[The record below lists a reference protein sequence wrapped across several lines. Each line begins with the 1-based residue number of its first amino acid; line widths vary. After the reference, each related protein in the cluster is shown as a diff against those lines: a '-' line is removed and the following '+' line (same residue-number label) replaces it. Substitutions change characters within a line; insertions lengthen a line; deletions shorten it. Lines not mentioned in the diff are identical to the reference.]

1 MKTYELKFEVFW
13 DATDIR
19 TVTVNANT
27 ERKAII
33 FATEKIKKETG
44 WNMPKLIS
52 CQEVDSNGTP

>member
-1 MKTYELKFEVFW
+1 MKTYILKFELFW
-13 DATDIR
+13 DASDIR

-44 WNMPKLIS
+44 WSMPKLIS
-52 CQEVDSNGTP
+52 CQEADSNGTH

>member
-52 CQEVDSNGTP
+52 CQEVDSNGTL

>member
-1 MKTYELKFEVFW
+1 MKTYIIKFELFW

-44 WNMPKLIS
+44 WDMPKLIS
-52 CQEVDSNGTP
+52 CQEVDSNGTY

>member
-1 MKTYELKFEVFW
+1 MKTYIVKFELFW

-44 WNMPKLIS
+44 WDMPKLIS
-52 CQEVDSNGTP
+52 CQEVDSNGTY